1 MGMSG
6 PVRSVSQAFAILRL
20 LAESRPLSLSDV
32 GRSVG
37 LSPSSCLNLLKTLVD
52 EGAAERDA
60 RTKLYRLSPAWTSA
74 EALRDG
80 GAQAVVDRALPL
92 MVQLAEASDAAV
104 GLWKVAS
111 RDRLQLIAHAESNA
125 GMRLRLAD
133 AQRQPLGGGAVG
145 RALAAAQAIDDAE
158 LARRYAAVRW
168 QADLS
173 VADYADQVRHAGQ
186 AGYAI
191 DQGFAHRGIS
201 TVAVALAEI
210 RPGFGLSASVF
221 SESRNAGEIAAL
233 GAELLRLRRALTP

>member
-1 MGMSG
+1 MSG
-6 PVRSVSQAFAILRL
+6 PVRSVSQAFAIMRL

-52 EGAAERDA
+52 EGAAERDV
-60 RTKLYRLSPAWTSA
+60 RTKLYRLSPVWASA

-80 GAQAVVDRALPL
+80 GAQALVDRAQPL

-111 RDRLQLIAHAESNA
+111 RDRLQLVAHAESNA

-145 RALAAAQAIDDAE
+145 RALAAAQKVDEAE

-168 QADLS
+168 QAALS
-173 VADYADQVRHAGQ
+173 FADYADQVRRAGQ
-186 AGYAI
+186 TGYAL

-201 TVAVALAEI
+201 TVAVALPEI
-210 RPGFGLSASVF
+210 RPGFGLSASIF
-221 SESRNAGEIAAL
+221 TESRNAEEVDAL
-233 GAELLRLRRALTP
+233 GADLLRVRAALSPLS

>member
-1 MGMSG
+1 MPG

-20 LAESRPLSLSDV
+20 LAESRPLSLSEV

-52 EGAAERDA
+52 EGAVERDA
-60 RTKLYRLSPAWTSA
+60 RTKLYRLSPAWASA
-74 EALRDG
+74 DALRDG
-80 GAQAVVDRALPL
+80 GTQALVDRALPA

-104 GLWKVAS
+104 GLWKIAS

-173 VADYADQVRHAGQ
+173 FASYADQVRGAGQ
-186 AGYAI
+186 TGYAI

-201 TVAVALAEI
+201 TVAVAFPEI

-221 SESRNAGEIAAL
+221 TESRNVGEVAVL